1 MKQYLLSI
9 VYPAGS
15 TQPPADELQKIV
27 RNVMALQQEMKSAGA
42 WVFSGGLAPA
52 SSATM
57 LHHKDND
64 IVTMDGPYAET
75 KEQIGG
81 FTILRAADLDAA
93 LAWGRKLARAV
104 TTPVEVRPFMEHS
117 G

>member
-9 VYPAGS
+9 VYPPGS
-15 TQPPADELQKIV
+15 AQPPPDELQKIM
-27 RNVMALQQEMKSAGA
+27 RNVMALQQEMKDAGA

-57 LHHKDND
+57 LHHRGND

-81 FTILRAADLDAA
+81 FTILRAPDLDAA
-93 LAWGRKLARAV
+93 LAWGRRLARAV